1 MSNRTAL
8 PQSQHRLPLHRLLSS
23 AVLAVS
29 LPLAMAACAGPRAAD
44 EMPSAAVEPAAAQNP
59 GNVAPGEPSPMPS
72 RPTCNAA
79 PAKASLVG
87 KTADAATVE
96 QAKTSAGGHT
106 VRVLKPGQMI
116 TKEYL
121 DGRVNVHVDENNVI
135 VDIGCG

>member
-1 MSNRTAL
+1 MSNRAAF
-8 PQSQHRLPLHRLLSS
+8 SQPLHRLLSG
-23 AVLAVS
+23 ALLAVS
-29 LPLAMAACAGPRAAD
+29 LPLAMAACAGPRPAD
-44 EMPSAAVEPAAAQNP
+44 EMPSATAEPASAQDASSI
-59 GNVAPGEPSPMPS
+59 APGEPSPLPS

-79 PAKASLVG
+79 AAKAGLIG

-96 QAKTSAGGHT
+96 QAKVSAGGHT

-121 DGRVNVHVDENNVI
+121 NGRVNVHVDENNVI